1 MPDLA
6 INNILKTE
14 VTLIQKMIQEY
25 GYRQLLKKNQ
35 YFCRANSPNSLM
47 AYVVKGG
54 LKYCCH
60 DYKGKEQVLSFAFD
74 GELIGSYLAWQP
86 VTGLSMTFRQ

>member
-25 GYRQLLKKNQ
+25 GYRQLLKKINI
-35 YFCRANSPNSLM
+35 F
-47 AYVVKGG
+47 VV
-54 LKYCCH
+54 LTVPTH
-60 DYKGKEQVLSFAFD
+60 
-74 GELIGSYLAWQP
+74 
-86 VTGLSMTFRQ
+86 

>member
-25 GYRQLLKKNQ
+25 GHRQLLKKINI
-35 YFCRANSPNSLM
+35 F
-47 AYVVKGG
+47 VV
-54 LKYCCH
+54 LT
-60 DYKGKEQVLSFAFD
+60 VL
-74 GELIGSYLAWQP
+74 
-86 VTGLSMTFRQ
+86 TH

>member
-25 GYRQLLKKNQ
+25 GHRQLLKKNQ
-35 YFCRANSPNSLM
+35 YFA
-47 AYVVKGG
+47 
-54 LKYCCH
+54 
-60 DYKGKEQVLSFAFD
+60 VLTV
-74 GELIGSYLAWQP
+74 P
-86 VTGLSMTFRQ
+86 TH